1 MPRIIR
7 IIIFTLS
14 MYIVTHLFVFAVL
27 PFAIL
32 VSYVD
37 MKRIPIL
44 KQWFVR
50 SLFAIIGKRL
60 KVTGYDNVDPDR
72 AYLII
77 SNYPSFYAG
86 FALIGAFPRASVVVK
101 AFLKRIPLLGQ
112 VLCRLGTIFV
122 QPGRDGQGRRAI
134 DYSLSERDVVPSVII
149 LPEGAR
155 TPDGR
160 IQAFRS
166 GFVHILRQTSLDL
179 LPVTLNGLYHLKPMR
194 RFHMDPDAEP
204 ELLIHAPISNSTAR
218 QMRDEELLTMVQ
230 SVIGSV
236 YRP

>member
-1 MPRIIR
+1 MLRIIR
-7 IIIFTLS
+7 IIIYTLS

-37 MKRIPIL
+37 KKRIPIL

-77 SNYPSFYAG
+77 SNYPGFYAG
-86 FALIGAFPRASVVVK
+86 FSLIGTFPRASVVVH
-101 AFLKRIPLLGQ
+101 AFVKRVPLLGQ
-112 VLCRLGTIFV
+112 VLNRLGTIFV
-122 QPGRDGQGRRAI
+122 QPGLAGYGKKAI
-134 DYSLSERDVVPSVII
+134 DFHLNQRDVSTSMII

-155 TPDGR
+155 TPDGEIHR
-160 IQAFRS
+160 FRR
-166 GFVHILRQTSLDL
+166 GFLYILRQSSLDL
-179 LPVTLNGLYHLKPMR
+179 LPITLNGMYRLKPVK
-194 RFHMDPDAEP
+194 RFYIDPDAEL
-204 ELLIHAPISNSTAR
+204 ELVIHTPVSNSAAC
-218 QMRDEELLTMVQ
+218 QMSDAELLTMAHN
-230 SVIGSV
+230 VISGM
-236 YRP
+236 YQP

>member
-1 MPRIIR
+1 MQRVIR
-7 IIIFTLS
+7 IIFFTLS

-37 MKRIPIL
+37 NDRIPIL

-60 KVTGYDNVDPDR
+60 KVTGNDNVDPDR

-86 FALIGAFPRASVVVK
+86 FSLIGTFTRASVVVQ
-101 AFLKRIPLLGQ
+101 AFVKRVPLLGQ
-112 VLCRLGTIFV
+112 VLKRLGTIFV
-122 QPGRDGQGRRAI
+122 QPGLAGHGKKAI
-134 DYSLSERDVVPSVII
+134 DFHLGQHDVSTSMII

-155 TPDGR
+155 TPDGEIHR
-160 IQAFRS
+160 FRR
-166 GFVHILRQTSLDL
+166 GFLYILRQSSLDL
-179 LPVTLNGLYHLKPMR
+179 LPVTLNGMYRLKPVK
-194 RFHMDPDAEP
+194 RFYIDPDAEL
-204 ELLIHAPISNSTAR
+204 EMVIHTPVSHSAACQIS
-218 QMRDEELLTMVQ
+218 DVELLTMVHN
-230 SVIGSV
+230 VISGV
-236 YRP
+236 YQP

>member
-1 MPRIIR
+1 MQKIFR

-32 VSYVD
+32 ASYID
-37 MKRIPIL
+37 KDRIPFL

-60 KVTGYDNVDPDR
+60 KVTGYENVDPDR

-86 FALIGAFPRASVVVK
+86 FSLVGAFPRASVVVH
-101 AFLKRIPLLGQ
+101 AFVKRVPLLGQ
-112 VLCRLGTIFV
+112 VLKRLGTIFV
-122 QPGRDGQGRRAI
+122 QPGPAGLGRKAI
-134 DYSLSERDVVPSVII
+134 DFHLSQNDVSTSMII

-155 TPDGR
+155 TPDGEIHR
-160 IQAFRS
+160 FRR
-166 GFVHILRQTSLDL
+166 GFLYILRQSSLDL
-179 LPVTLNGLYHLKPMR
+179 LPITLNGMYRLKPVHR
-194 RFHMDPDAEP
+194 YYIDPDAELEMVIHTP
-204 ELLIHAPISNSTAR
+204 LSHSAACQMSDAELLA
-218 QMRDEELLTMVQ
+218 MVHN
-230 SVIGSV
+230 VIRGV
-236 YRP
+236 YQP

>member
-1 MPRIIR
+1 MLKTIR

-37 MKRIPIL
+37 KDKIPSL

-50 SLFAIIGKRL
+50 SLFAIVGKEL
-60 KVTGYDNVDPDR
+60 KVSGYDNVDPDH
-72 AYLII
+72 AYLIV

-86 FALIGAFPRASVVVK
+86 FSLIGTFPRASVVAHAFVK
-101 AFLKRIPLLGQ
+101 KVPLLGQ
-112 VLCRLGTIFV
+112 ILSRLGTIFV
-122 QPGRDGQGRRAI
+122 QPGLAGQGKRAI
-134 DYSLSERDVVPSVII
+134 DFHLNKHDIATSVII

-155 TPDGR
+155 TPDGEIHR
-160 IQAFRS
+160 FRR
-166 GFVHILRQTSLDL
+166 GFLYILRQSSLDL
-179 LPVTLNGLYHLKPMR
+179 LPITLNGLYQLKPMK
-194 RFHMDPDAEP
+194 RFYIDPDADLEMV
-204 ELLIHAPISNSTAR
+204 IHTPVSNSAAR
-218 QMRDEELLTMVQ
+218 QMSDEELLTMVH
-230 SVIGSV
+230 STISGV